1 MSRRLPAGQNR
12 AMANGDGEVSGSRS
26 SRPDPPTPRGRM
38 LLALAASVLATASV
52 SVPLAYQAA
61 SARDGSSGTP
71 ATAPVTPSTVAPSST
86 AAPTTATPPAS
97 STPGTVP
104 TRVLPTQLER
114 PGDRIVWSRSAS
126 DPASHPLEGAT
137 LNGRVVVAFEP
148 SVDSAAVV
156 RVGFWVDHLD
166 DVRPPEHVDRQ
177 APFTLTTSPSSDQ
190 GTAEGPVFDTTE
202 LTDGPHAVLV
212 EAVGSDG
219 RTVQRVSRF
228 RVDNG

>member
-1 MSRRLPAGQNR
+1 
-12 AMANGDGEVSGSRS
+12 
-26 SRPDPPTPRGRM
+26 M

-97 STPGTVP
+97 SVPGTVP

-202 LTDGPHAVLV
+202 LTDGPHSVLV